1 MYAPASDLARAKVR
15 LDLARQ
21 HCFLPEEFGGVLGR
35 VDCLLRHLLTLGE
48 TTLAH
53 EIALYRDSPFDV

>member
-35 VDCLLRHLLTLGE
+35 VDCLLRHLLRLGE

-53 EIALYRDSPFDV
+53 E